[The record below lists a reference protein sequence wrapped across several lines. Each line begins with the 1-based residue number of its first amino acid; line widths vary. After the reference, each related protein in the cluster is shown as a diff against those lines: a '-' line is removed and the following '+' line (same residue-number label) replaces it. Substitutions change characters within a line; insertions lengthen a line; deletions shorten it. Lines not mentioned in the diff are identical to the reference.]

1 MHKSA
6 KVQAAV
12 SSGRKIGQKL
22 PRETN
27 KQKKD
32 GDKISR
38 LLQTD
43 NQGSNL
49 EPTGKNTDVEATER
63 VEMSIEIHLLFHTLH
78 QLSANGERMTLKSQ
92 TEQIKG

>member
-1 MHKSA
+1 MMHKSA
-6 KVQAAV
+6 TVQAAV

-27 KQKKD
+27 KKKKKKKRD
-32 GDKISR
+32 RDKISS

-49 EPTGKNTDVEATER
+49 EQQESRLAK
-63 VEMSIEIHLLFHTLH
+63 IL
-78 QLSANGERMTLKSQ
+78 TLKPPNV
-92 TEQIKG
+92 